1 MSWSNEVAAVLAPGT
16 RALVIDD
23 STATRRI
30 FRSLLEPLGL
40 AVLEAEDGRAAL
52 DLLEG
57 DPRAAGLIF
66 CDISMPRMDGFEF
79 CARLH
84 QVPWYN
90 GAPVVMVST
99 QSDAKSVVRA
109 LKLGAD
115 DYIPKP
121 FDREFLARVIARVMR
136 HD

>member
-1 MSWSNEVAAVLAPGT
+1 MSWSNEVTATLAPGT
-16 RALVIDD
+16 HALVIDD
-23 STATRRI
+23 SAATRRI

-40 AVLEAEDGRAAL
+40 TVLEAGDGRAAL
-52 DLLEG
+52 DLLEQ
-57 DPRAAGLIF
+57 DPHAAKLVF

-84 QVPWYN
+84 QAAWYD
-90 GAPVVMVST
+90 GSPVVMVST
-99 QSDAKSVVRA
+99 QSDAPSVVRA

-121 FDREFLARVIARVMR
+121 FDRELLARVIARVLH

>member
-1 MSWSNEVAAVLAPGT
+1 MNWSNEVAAVLAPGMC
-16 RALVIDD
+16 ALVIDD

-30 FRSLLEPLGL
+30 FRSLLESLGRSGF
-40 AVLEAEDGRAAL
+40 EAAGGRAAR
-52 DLLEG
+52 DLLEV
-57 DPRAAGLIF
+57 DPHAAGLIF

-84 QVPWYN
+84 QVSWYD
-90 GAPVVMVST
+90 GSPVVMVST

-121 FDREFLARVIARVMR
+121 FDREFLARVIARVLAP
-136 HD
+136 